1 MIPTGIGGKLS
12 VVPIAL
18 VKQAITTL
26 HTMTVIKVV
35 NLSDLDCFSIEMN
48 TTVNK
53 ELVICVFFE
62 YEESFRILVSHPE
75 INYYIFTAIRGKD
88 VKGSF
93 SGPFNSQQSVTH
105 YSTKMSLATVRGFV
119 ASVRT
124 PSSKTASSKVTV
136 SVARIF
142 LPRHI
147 STRT

>member
-18 VKQAITTL
+18 VKQAITAL
-26 HTMTVIKVV
+26 QPMTVIKVA
-35 NLSDLDCFSIEMN
+35 NLSVLDCFSIEMN
-48 TTVNK
+48 ATVNK
-53 ELVICVFFE
+53 DLVVCVFFE
-62 YEESFRILVSHPE
+62 NEECFRILVSNPE
-75 INYYIFTAIRGKD
+75 IDHYIFSAIRGKD

-93 SGPFNSQQSVTH
+93 SGPFNSQQSITH

-136 SVARIF
+136 SLALIR

>member
-93 SGPFNSQQSVTH
+93 SGPFNSQQSITH

-124 PSSKTASSKVTV
+124 PLSKTASSKVTS

>member
-53 ELVICVFFE
+53 ELVIFVFFE

-93 SGPFNSQQSVTH
+93 SGPFNSQQSITH
-105 YSTKMSLATVRGFV
+105 YSTKTSLATVRGFV

-124 PSSKTASSKVTV
+124 PSSKIASSKVTS

>member
-75 INYYIFTAIRGKD
+75 IGYYIFTAIRGKD

-93 SGPFNSQQSVTH
+93 SGPFNSQQSITHVTQRRR
-105 YSTKMSLATVRGFV
+105 V
-119 ASVRT
+119 
-124 PSSKTASSKVTV
+124 
-136 SVARIF
+136 
-142 LPRHI
+142 
-147 STRT
+147 